1 MFLQVGPLDSFFIE
15 GPAPKEHAIS
25 DLGNGGSSGRGA
37 GEEEEGEP
45 DDVCV
50 DDLLAGIEVCG
61 GVHMCIEVCGVKSVC
76 LGARPCTC
84 ALSPSQCLY
93 LSQGFSLSLHLSF
106 HLSLCFSQARP
117 CLEAHSH
124 TTQTLSLARSILSLR
139 TPLR

>member
-1 MFLQVGPLDSFFIE
+1 MCDSFRALLQVGPLDSFFIE

-76 LGARPCTC
+76 LGAPVHLR
-84 ALSPSQCLY
+84 ALS
-93 LSQGFSLSLHLSF
+93 LSMSLSLSRFLSF
-106 HLSLCFSQARP
+106 SPSLFPSLSLF
-117 CLEAHSH
+117 
-124 TTQTLSLARSILSLR
+124 LAS
-139 TPLR
+139 TPLP